1 VLLEKLKIWVLADK
15 DLKDNYDPTK
25 PKGFDFRDYIPRGAF
40 KKRYADGGSIG
51 IEVLFEPKVPAA
63 PSQLV
68 EESEIVLGY
77 RGPGGYRGGSDQ
89 SSSTGQGSIGW

>member
-1 VLLEKLKIWVLADK
+1 MGIADK

-25 PKGFDFRDYIPRGAF
+25 PKFDYKKFF

-51 IEVLFEPKVPAA
+51 IEVLFGPKVPAA

-68 EESEIVLGY
+68 SESDIVLGY
-77 RGPGGYRGGSDQ
+77 RGAGGYRGGSDQ
-89 SSSTGQGSIGW
+89 SSSIGQGSVGW